1 MSKKNE
7 TRRRALGRLIPRLV
21 VGGYFVGHGVQ
32 KQFGILGGHGLEA
45 TGGHFET
52 LGLKPGTL
60 NAQLAAGGE
69 LGGGALLVLGLFPT
83 LAGIPLIATMIVAAR
98 LVHLQNGLWV
108 TEGGAEYNLV
118 LIAATMAI
126 IDANG
131 GDRGATKALAALLGG
146 AIGSTAVIEA
156 GKRELFA

>member
-7 TRRRALGRLIPRLV
+7 TRRRALGRLIPRLI

-32 KQFGILGGHGLEA
+32 KQFGILGGHGLDG
-45 TGGHFET
+45 TGAHFET
-52 LGLKPGTL
+52 LGLKPGKL

-69 LGGGALLVLGLFPT
+69 LSGGTLLVLGLFPT

-108 TEGGAEYNLV
+108 TEGGVEYNLV
-118 LIAATMAI
+118 LIGATMAI

-131 GDRGATKALAALLGG
+131 GDSGAAKAVLALLGG

-156 GKRELFA
+156 GRRELFA